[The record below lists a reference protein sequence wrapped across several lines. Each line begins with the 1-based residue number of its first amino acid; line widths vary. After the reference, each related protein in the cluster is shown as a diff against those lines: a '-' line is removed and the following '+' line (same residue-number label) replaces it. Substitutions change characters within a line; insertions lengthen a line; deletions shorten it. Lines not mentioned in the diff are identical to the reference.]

1 MKIIRT
7 VESWKK
13 IRASFPVSKSIGYVA
28 TMGNL
33 HSGHES
39 LFLRSKRE
47 NEISIAS
54 LFINPTQFNE
64 KVDYERYPR
73 TEEEDLEI
81 LKRAEVDYVL
91 IPLREEMYHDEYSFK
106 IHTTHPVSLV
116 MEGVFRPGHF
126 DGMLT
131 VVLKLLM
138 LVRPKN
144 AYFGEKDYQQL
155 ILIREMAK
163 AYFLDV
169 NIVGC
174 ETIREPSGLALS
186 SRNNLLTKDEK
197 ISAENINKM
206 LRSKMSANEIK
217 DSLVNSGFEV
227 EYVEKLMERVFVA
240 AKIGNVRLIDNVV
253 DKIEL

>member
-64 KVDYERYPR
+64 KSDYERYPR

-155 ILIREMAK
+155 ILIREMAQ

-174 ETIREPSGLALS
+174 ETIRDQSGLALS

-197 ISAENINKM
+197 LSAEKINKM
-206 LRSKMSANEIK
+206 LGSKMSASEIK
-217 DSLVNSGFEV
+217 DSLVSAGFEV
-227 EYVEKLMERVFVA
+227 EYVERFMERIFVA

-253 DKIEL
+253 DNIES

>member
-7 VESWKK
+7 VEAWKK

-64 KVDYERYPR
+64 KSDYERYPR

-81 LKRAEVDYVL
+81 LKRAEIDYVL

-138 LVRPKN
+138 LARPKN

-155 ILIREMAK
+155 ILIREMAQ

-174 ETIREPSGLALS
+174 ETIRDQSGLALS

-197 ISAENINKM
+197 LSAEKINKM
-206 LRSKMSANEIK
+206 LGSKMSASEIK
-217 DSLVNSGFEV
+217 DSLVSAGFEV
-227 EYVEKLMERVFVA
+227 EYVERFMERIFVA

-253 DKIEL
+253 DKVES

>member
-7 VESWKK
+7 IESWKK
-13 IRASFPVSKSIGYVA
+13 TRSSFPVSKSIGYVA

-64 KVDYERYPR
+64 KTDYEKYPR
-73 TEEEDLEI
+73 TEEADLEI

-91 IPLREEMYHDEYSFK
+91 VPLREEMYHDEYSFK
-106 IHTTHPVSLV
+106 IHTTHPISLV
-116 MEGVFRPGHF
+116 MEGIFRPGHF

-138 LVRPKN
+138 LVRPEN

-155 ILIREMAK
+155 VLIREMAK
-163 AYFLDV
+163 AYFLDI
-169 NIVGC
+169 NIIGC
-174 ETIREPSGLALS
+174 ETIREPSGLAHS
-186 SRNNLLTKDEK
+186 SRNNLLTADEK
-197 ISAENINKM
+197 LSAEKINKM
-206 LRSKMSANEIK
+206 LASKMSVNEIRN
-217 DSLVNSGFEV
+217 SLVSAGFEV
-227 EYVEKLMERVFVA
+227 EYVERCMERVFVA
-240 AKIGNVRLIDNVV
+240 AKIGNVRLIDNIV
-253 DKIEL
+253 DKIDS

>member
-64 KVDYERYPR
+64 KADYERYPR